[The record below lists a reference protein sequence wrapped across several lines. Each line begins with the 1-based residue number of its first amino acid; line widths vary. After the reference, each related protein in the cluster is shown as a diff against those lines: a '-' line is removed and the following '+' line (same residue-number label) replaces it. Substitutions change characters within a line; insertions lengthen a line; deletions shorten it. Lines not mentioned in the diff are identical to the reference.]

1 MYNYTYMDTKLTL
14 TLDKQVITKAKQYAK
29 NSGRSLSDLIE
40 SYLKNVVSSNNKDDF
55 EISPRVKALMGS
67 FKVPS
72 TFDYKKELSNALS
85 EKYNK

>member
-1 MYNYTYMDTKLTL
+1 MDTKLTL
-14 TLDKQVITKAKQYAK
+14 TLDKQIITKAKKYAK

-40 SYLKNVVSSNNKDDF
+40 SYLKNVVSSNDKGDF

-67 FKVPS
+67 LKVPGD
-72 TFDYKKELSNALS
+72 FEYKKELSNALN